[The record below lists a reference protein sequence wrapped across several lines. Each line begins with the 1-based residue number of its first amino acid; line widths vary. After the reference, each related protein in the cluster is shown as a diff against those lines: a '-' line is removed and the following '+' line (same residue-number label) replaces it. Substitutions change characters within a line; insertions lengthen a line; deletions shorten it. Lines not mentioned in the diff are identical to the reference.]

1 MPARKPQPND
11 PEAHEVRVRLGQR
24 IKALRLEQGMNQDEF
39 AAAAGIHRTHPG
51 KLENALIDPQ
61 LSTLVK
67 VARALGVEVGEL
79 LGRSTSLAQEDFG
92 I

>member
-1 MPARKPQPND
+1 MPPRKPTQAVSP
-11 PEAHEVRVRLGQR
+11 HVLEVRQRLGQR
-24 IKALRLEQGMNQDEF
+24 IRELRLAKGMNQDEF

-67 VARALGVEVGEL
+67 VANALGVQVENL
-79 LGRSTSLAQEDFG
+79 LE
-92 I
+92 

>member
-1 MPARKPQPND
+1 MPPRKPPQAVSP
-11 PEAHEVRVRLGQR
+11 HILEVRQRVGQR
-24 IKALRLEQGMNQDEF
+24 IRELRLAKGMNQDEF

-67 VARALGVEVGEL
+67 VADSLGV
-79 LGRSTSLAQEDFG
+79 SLESL
-92 I
+92 IR

>member
-1 MPARKPQPND
+1 MPPRKPQPVD
-11 PEAHEVRVRLGQR
+11 SKVQDIRVRLGQR
-24 IKALRLEQGMNQDEF
+24 IRELRLAKGMNQDEF

-67 VARALGVEVGEL
+67 VADALEITVEML
-79 LGRSTSLAQEDFG
+79 FARLY
-92 I
+92 

>member
-1 MPARKPQPND
+1 MASD
-11 PEAHEVRVRLGQR
+11 PLEVRQRLGKR
-24 IKALRLEQGMNQDEF
+24 IRELRLAKGMNQDEF

-67 VARALGVEVGEL
+67 VADALGVEVGNL
-79 LGRSTSLAQEDFG
+79 LA
-92 I
+92 

>member
-1 MPARKPQPND
+1 MPPRKPTAID
-11 PEAHEVRVRLGQR
+11 PQVQEVRTRLGQR
-24 IKALRLEQGMNQDEF
+24 IRELRLAKGMNQDDF

-67 VARALGVEVGEL
+67 VAGALGVSVGEL
-79 LGRSTSLAQEDFG
+79 LD
-92 I
+92 

>member
-1 MPARKPQPND
+1 MPPRKPQEID
-11 PEAHEVRVRLGQR
+11 PKVLDIRIRLGQR
-24 IKALRLEQGMNQDEF
+24 IRALRLAKGMNQDEF

-67 VARALGVEVGEL
+67 VATALGVDIGEL
-79 LGRSTSLAQEDFG
+79 LH
-92 I
+92 

>member
-1 MPARKPQPND
+1 MPPRKPQPID
-11 PEAHEVRVRLGQR
+11 LQVLEIRVRLGQR
-24 IKALRLEQGMNQDEF
+24 IRELRLAKGMNQDEF

-67 VARALGVEVGEL
+67 VAGALGVSLGEL
-79 LGRSTSLAQEDFG
+79 LGQ
-92 I
+92 